1 VLVHARDEGGPYSES
16 SPGRP
21 DKDTMEVTR
30 ILVVGVASPYAW
42 EVVES
47 AWRGGFDVLCVDNF
61 GGADPRLPALV
72 ALGDHTSREDAF
84 VIGLSSAGHRAAA
97 AAALHEVG
105 FERPIALVDARS
117 TVASTSEV
125 RHGSYLNAG
134 AVVASNTSVGCHVN
148 INRSASIGHDN
159 RIGFAASI
167 GPGAVLTGGITVEAV
182 ASIGAGAVILPG
194 ITIGRRAIVGAG
206 AVVTKSVGAYEVVV
220 GNPARVLRTLKPLGG
235 DDTCPHC

>member
-1 VLVHARDEGGPYSES
+1 MTPS
-16 SPGRP
+16 RP
-21 DKDTMEVTR
+21 DKDTMAGSLIV
-30 ILVVGVASPYAW
+30 VVGVASPYAW
-42 EVVES
+42 DVVES

-72 ALGDHTSREDAF
+72 RLKDHTTREDSF
-84 VIGLSSAGHRAAA
+84 VIGLSSAEHRAAA
-97 AAALHEVG
+97 ASALHEAG
-105 FERPIALVDARS
+105 FERPIALVDTS
-117 TVASTSEV
+117 SNVASTSEV
-125 RHGSYLNAG
+125 RHGTFLNAG
-134 AVVASNTSVGCHVN
+134 VVVASNTTVGCHAN

-206 AVVTKSVGAYEVVV
+206 AVVTKDVGAYEVVA
-220 GNPARVLRTLKPLGG
+220 GNPARVLRMLEPAGG

>member
-1 VLVHARDEGGPYSES
+1 MAVSL
-16 SPGRP
+16 
-21 DKDTMEVTR
+21 

-42 EVVES
+42 DVVES
-47 AWRGGFDVLCVDNF
+47 ARRGAFDVHCVDNF
-61 GGADPRLPALV
+61 GGADPRLPGLV
-72 ALGDHTSREDAF
+72 ALKDHTSRQNAF
-84 VIGLSSAGHRAAA
+84 VIGLSSAEHRAGAA
-97 AAALHEVG
+97 VALHEAG
-105 FERPIALVDARS
+105 FDRPVALVDTSS

-125 RHGSYLNAG
+125 RHGAFLNAG
-134 AVVASNTSVGCHVN
+134 VVVASHTSVGCHSN

-194 ITIGRRAIVGAG
+194 LTIGRRAIVGAG

-220 GNPARVLRTLKPLGG
+220 GNPARVVRRIEPSGG